1 VLKKMNFE
9 TVSLASLDLTGT
21 GHPHPAARP
30 TILVVD
36 DEAVI
41 ADTLG
46 MILEM
51 NGYRVNIAYDGISAL
66 KLSRTVLP
74 DLLLT
79 DVSMPGMSGIDLAI
93 EMKRSLPNCKI
104 LLFSGQASTSD
115 MLGATRLAGREF
127 TILAKPLHPA
137 ELLSRL
143 SDTFASRTSVA
154 EFASEIDSDQRANVM
169 TLANQKHPLKPTVP
183 SSQGDHS
190 CITM

>member
-1 VLKKMNFE
+1 VLRKMNFE
-9 TVSLASLDLTGT
+9 IVPLASLDLTVIDW
-21 GHPHPAARP
+21 PRPARP

-46 MILEM
+46 RILEI
-51 NGYRVNIAYDGISAL
+51 NGFRVNIAYDGISAL

-93 EMKRSLPNCKI
+93 EMQRSLPNCKV

-115 MLGATRLAGREF
+115 LLGAARLAGRVY
-127 TILAKPLHPA
+127 H
-137 ELLSRL
+137 S
-143 SDTFASRTSVA
+143 
-154 EFASEIDSDQRANVM
+154 SETAPSNGTPEPSFRNITVTNIACRICIRA
-169 TLANQKHPLKPTVP
+169 
-183 SSQGDHS
+183 
-190 CITM
+190 

>member
-1 VLKKMNFE
+1 MNFE
-9 TVSLASLDLTGT
+9 TVPLASLDLTVIDR
-21 GHPHPAARP
+21 PRPAQP

-46 MILEM
+46 RILEI
-51 NGYRVNIAYDGISAL
+51 NGFRVNIAYDGISAL

-93 EMKRSLPNCKI
+93 EMQRSLPNCKV

-115 MLGATRLAGREF
+115 LLGAARLAGREF
-127 TILAKPLHPA
+127 TILAKPLHPKD
-137 ELLSRL
+137 LLSRL
-143 SDTFASRTSVA
+143 SEALPSRTSHP
-154 EFASEIDSDQRANVM
+154 EFASERNDGQRESFV
-169 TLANQKHPLKPTVP
+169 
-183 SSQGDHS
+183 
-190 CITM
+190 

>member
-1 VLKKMNFE
+1 MLRKMNFE
-9 TVSLASLDLTGT
+9 TVPLASLDLTVIDW
-21 GHPHPAARP
+21 PRPARP

-46 MILEM
+46 RILEI
-51 NGYRVNIAYDGISAL
+51 NGFRVNIAYDGISAL

-93 EMKRSLPNCKI
+93 EMQRSLPNCKV

-115 MLGATRLAGREF
+115 LLGAARLAGREF
-127 TILAKPLHPA
+127 TILAKPLHPKD
-137 ELLSRL
+137 LLSRL
-143 SDTFASRTSVA
+143 SEAVPSRTSHP
-154 EFASEIDSDQRANVM
+154 EFASERNDGQRESFV
-169 TLANQKHPLKPTVP
+169 
-183 SSQGDHS
+183 
-190 CITM
+190 